1 MSTQGYS
8 FLRGALLLTM
18 AGLVSRLIGSVAR
31 IILPRVIGSE
41 AIGLLQMVYPV
52 YTIFL
57 IISISGIP
65 LAIAKLISEQIAYG
79 RPDEARRIFRLARTL
94 LFGTGA
100 VLSAGLYLFAPVI
113 AERFISDPGAALPL
127 RALSPAVF
135 LLSASAAFRGY
146 FQGIQEMRPS
156 AITQV
161 IEQATRVSVMIILA
175 LHLMDRGVEWAAT
188 GAALGT
194 VAGGLL
200 TLALLIIFYLFL
212 PRPRLPR
219 QTRPDRLKSSG
230 LSAGQ
235 IVREIYRLSVPI
247 VLGTLIF
254 PISHSLDAAI
264 VPRRLQG
271 LGYTVEVAR
280 ALYGQFTGMAMA
292 LIHFPCVL
300 TIGLAQAL
308 IPAISE
314 AWARRD
320 YTLLKERIA
329 NSLWLAAAVSIP
341 SSVGLYVLAEPIC
354 TLLFK
359 LPEVAIPLQ
368 AAAAATIFIALAETS
383 ISVLQGVGQ
392 VLAPVRYLVCGA
404 LAKMILTYS
413 LTGLPQFG
421 IKGAA
426 IASVLGFALP
436 ALLNFKGMYK
446 WVGYLPN
453 LLQLAVK
460 PAIAAGV
467 MGYSVGKLY
476 PWFEAISVYLFSYVR
491 LPFTVAAGL
500 LAAVIIY
507 LLALVAIGGV
517 PPRFLAL
524 LGTSRSRILSR

>member
-1 MSTQGYS
+1 
-8 FLRGALLLTM
+8 
-18 AGLVSRLIGSVAR
+18 
-31 IILPRVIGSE
+31 
-41 AIGLLQMVYPV
+41 
-52 YTIFL
+52 
-57 IISISGIP
+57 
-65 LAIAKLISEQIAYG
+65 
-79 RPDEARRIFRLARTL
+79 
-94 LFGTGA
+94 
-100 VLSAGLYLFAPVI
+100 
-113 AERFISDPGAALPL
+113 
-127 RALSPAVF
+127 
-135 LLSASAAFRGY
+135 
-146 FQGIQEMRPS
+146 
-156 AITQV
+156 
-161 IEQATRVSVMIILA
+161 
-175 LHLMDRGVEWAAT
+175 WAAT

-383 ISVLQGVGQ
+383 ISVLQGV
-392 VLAPVRYLVCGA
+392 
-404 LAKMILTYS
+404 
-413 LTGLPQFG
+413 
-421 IKGAA
+421 
-426 IASVLGFALP
+426 
-436 ALLNFKGMYK
+436 
-446 WVGYLPN
+446 
-453 LLQLAVK
+453 
-460 PAIAAGV
+460 
-467 MGYSVGKLY
+467 
-476 PWFEAISVYLFSYVR
+476 
-491 LPFTVAAGL
+491 
-500 LAAVIIY
+500 
-507 LLALVAIGGV
+507 
-517 PPRFLAL
+517 
-524 LGTSRSRILSR
+524 

>member
-1 MSTQGYS
+1 M
-8 FLRGALLLTM
+8 LTM
-18 AGLVSRLIGSVAR
+18 AGLLSRLVGSAAR

-65 LAIAKLISEQIAYG
+65 VAISKLISEQIALG
-79 RPDEARRIFRLARTL
+79 RPDQARRIFRIARTL
-94 LFGTGA
+94 LFSTGA
-100 VLSAGLYLFAPVI
+100 VLSIGLYFFAPVI
-113 AERFISDPGAALPL
+113 AEKFISDPGAALPL

-161 IEQATRVSVMIILA
+161 VEQSTRVLVMIILA
-175 LHLMDRGVEWAAT
+175 LHLIDRGVEWAAT

-194 VAGGLL
+194 VAGGML
-200 TLALLIIFYLFL
+200 TLALLIIFFLFQ
-212 PRPRLPR
+212 PSRRLPQR
-219 QTRPDRLKSSG
+219 VRSAKMNAPS
-230 LSAGQ
+230 LSATQ
-235 IVREIYRLSVPI
+235 IVREIYQLSLPI
-247 VLGTLIF
+247 VFGTLIF

-264 VPRRLQG
+264 VPRQLQG
-271 LGYTVEVAR
+271 LGYAVEVAR

-300 TIGLAQAL
+300 TIGLSQAL

-314 AWARRD
+314 SWARKD
-320 YTLLKERIA
+320 YPLLKDRIA

-354 TLLFK
+354 ELLFK
-359 LPEVAIPLQ
+359 LPEVAIPLR
-368 AAAAATIFIALAETS
+368 AAASATIFIALAETS
-383 ISVLQGVGQ
+383 ISVMQGVGE
-392 VLAPVRYLVCGA
+392 VLEPVRYLFFGA
-404 LAKMILTYS
+404 IIKMIFTYG

-426 IASVLGFALP
+426 IASVLGFAMP

-446 WVGYLPN
+446 WVGYFPDLV
-453 LLQLAVK
+453 QLVVK
-460 PAIAAGV
+460 PVIAAGI
-467 MGYSVGKLY
+467 MGFSVNRLY
-476 PWFEAISVYLFSYVR
+476 PWLETISVYLFSYVK
-491 LPFTVAAGL
+491 LSFTVAAGL

-507 LLALVAIGGV
+507 LLAMLAIGGI
-517 PPRFLAL
+517 PPRFLIL
-524 LGTSRSRILSR
+524 LRASRSRILSA